1 MIPIKKI
8 ILASGSRDRK
18 QILELLKIPFKIIV
32 SDYDEDKSIKLVPT
46 DLSIYLA
53 NGKLNAVKDKIEND
67 KKFSY
72 LIDPGYIII
81 AADTIVS
88 FNNTVIGK
96 AKDKD
101 DAFRILKSFSGE
113 KHELITG
120 TVLYDSE
127 SGQTVEFSDTTEVEF
142 ENLSDN
148 EVLSY
153 LNNSEE
159 YKGRAGAYSL
169 RERAGLFI
177 KSINGSPSNVI
188 GLPVDKIYQNL
199 KNFGVNLLEI
209 NIKTE
214 LN

>member
-18 QILELLKIPFKIIV
+18 QILELLKIPFEIIV
-32 SDYDEDKSIKLVPT
+32 SDYNEDKSIKLVPT
-46 DLSIYLA
+46 DLSIFLA